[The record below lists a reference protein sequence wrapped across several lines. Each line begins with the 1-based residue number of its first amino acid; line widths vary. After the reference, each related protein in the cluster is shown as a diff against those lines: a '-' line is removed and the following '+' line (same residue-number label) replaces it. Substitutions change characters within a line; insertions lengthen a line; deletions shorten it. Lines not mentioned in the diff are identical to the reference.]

1 MRKFT
6 FLLVFWFTITA
17 SFAVVKDTY
26 NYPTRGENGRYSLT
40 NNWIVSNV
48 EGNFA
53 ANAPGG
59 KRAVSGMATFEENMY
74 FINSELEA
82 LVVVDGKTGQM
93 IDTIKI
99 TGQLFEGRDALSR
112 FDVKF
117 DNIGHC
123 LIGTYNKNSQMY
135 LVYEVDLKT
144 GAATVFLKEPASE
157 WDDAVDEVAL
167 EVYGNVHYNACV
179 MLLNNESLVYRW
191 SITGNIASSCEIS
204 GISVQDADYNYIG
217 VGNAPQICP
226 EIGDGFNLF
235 YADGQ
240 DIYPTIFAWEYGY
253 SVNWWSME
261 DLQDLQIENNK
272 GDVVTLEKAASGIQ
286 SFRIGDEYFLIV
298 SATGSY
304 SRSPP
309 ANTFALLSINE
320 NIDVDSIKP
329 LWYFPADGFGS
340 STTKYVDFTISSVEV
355 NDNVANIYLYSP
367 ENGYARYE
375 FKVGDSE
382 NIEDGLEDVV
392 LNNQSNIQK
401 HLCNGQLLI
410 LRNGKTCSV
419 MGQEM

>member
-179 MLLNNESLVYRW
+179 MLLNNESSVYRW

-204 GISVQDADYNYIG
+204 GISVYDADYNYIG

-240 DIYPTIFAWEYGY
+240 DIYPTIFAWEDGDC
-253 SVNWWSME
+253 VNWWSIE
-261 DLQDLQIENNK
+261 GLQIENNK
-272 GDVVTLEKAASGIQ
+272 GDVVPLAKSSSGIQ
-286 SFRIGDEYFLIV
+286 SFRIGNEYFLIV
-298 SATGSY
+298 STTGQ
-304 SRSPP
+304 RSPS
-309 ANTFALLSINE
+309 NVFALLSIDE
-320 NIDVDSIKP
+320 SLDDTSIEP

-340 STTKYVDFTISSVEV
+340 SANYVGFTISSVEV

-382 NIEDGLEDVV
+382 NIEDGVEDVV

-410 LRNGKTCSV
+410 LRNGKACSV

>member
-53 ANAPGG
+53 TNAPGG
-59 KRAVSGMATFEENMY
+59 KRTVSGMATFEENMY

-99 TGQLFEGRDALSR
+99 TGQLFEGRDVWNR

-123 LIGTYNKNSQMY
+123 LIGTYDENSQMY

-157 WDDAVDEVAL
+157 LDDTDKVNEVAL

-204 GISVQDADYNYIG
+204 GISVQDEDYNNIRA
-217 VGNAPQICP
+217 GNAPQICP

-240 DIYPTIFAWEYGY
+240 DIYPTIFAWEDGDC
-253 SVNWWSME
+253 VNWWSIE
-261 DLQDLQIENNK
+261 GLQIENNK
-272 GDVVTLEKAASGIQ
+272 GDVVPLAKSSSGIQ
-286 SFRIGDEYFLIV
+286 SFRIGNEYFLIV
-298 SATGSY
+298 STTGQ
-304 SRSPP
+304 RSPS
-309 ANTFALLSINE
+309 NVFALLSIDE
-320 NIDVDSIKP
+320 SLDDTSIEP

-340 STTKYVDFTISSVEV
+340 SANYVSFTISSVEV

-382 NIEDGLEDVV
+382 NVEDGVEDVV

-401 HLCNGQLLI
+401 HLRNGQLLI
-410 LRNGKTCSV
+410 LRNGKACSV